1 MQEYEVKRGLAKKTD
16 LRTLFSQQFG
26 SVTEEGG
33 WLVGGFGAMPVIK
46 AKYEKDTLIVDT
58 TSKTDLAARVAKGDK
73 TALQE
78 TLDTQKRWNDF
89 LLTATGYDAKQ
100 RGKKAQ
106 EKAKKAAAAGA

>member
-1 MQEYEVKRGLAKKTD
+1 MKRGLAKKTD

-26 SVTEEGG
+26 DPKEEAG

-46 AKYEKDTLIVDT
+46 AKYEGGGATLLVDT
-58 TSKTDLAARVAKGDK
+58 QSQGDLAARVAKGDK
-73 TALQE
+73 EALRL

-89 LLTATGYDAKQ
+89 LLQATGHDAKT

-106 EKAKKAAAAGA
+106 QKVKKSAG

>member
-26 SVTEEGG
+26 SVNEEGG
-33 WLVGGFGAMPVIK
+33 WLVGGFGAMPVIR
-46 AKYEKDTLIVDT
+46 AKYDKDTLVVDT

-73 TALQE
+73 TALE
-78 TLDTQKRWNDF
+78 EALDTQKRWNDF
-89 LLTATGYDAKQ
+89 LLTATGYDTKQ

-106 EKAKKAAAAGA
+106 EKAKKAAKVA

>member
-26 SVTEEGG
+26 DVKEEAG
-33 WLVGGFGAMPVIK
+33 WLTGGFGAMPVIK
-46 AKYEKDTLIVDT
+46 AKYEGDRLIVDT
-58 TSKTDLAARVAKGDK
+58 SSKSDLAARVAKGDK
-73 TALQE
+73 EALQL

-89 LLTATGYDAKQ
+89 LLNATGYDAKQ

-106 EKAKKAAAAGA
+106 EKAKKTPAPA

>member
-16 LRTLFSQQFG
+16 LRTLFAQQFG
-26 SVTEEGG
+26 SVKEEAG

-46 AKYEKDTLIVDT
+46 AKYDKDQLVVDT
-58 TSKTDLAARVAKGDK
+58 TSRTDLAARVAKGDK

-89 LLTATGYDAKQ
+89 LLAATGYDAKT

-106 EKAKKAAAAGA
+106 EKAKKAAKVD